1 MPGPGSFAGIASNR
15 RADLGALTLLLSDP
29 VRAVRIEAAEA
40 LAAVPADALP
50 GDVAAAL
57 ERAIAEYVAAQELNA
72 DRPEAHGNLASL
84 FAGER
89 RFADAKRELTTA
101 LSLDPSFV
109 PAAVNLADLDR
120 ELGSEAEGERVLRE
134 AIVRTPNDAS
144 LQHALGL
151 LLVRQGHGL
160 EALEHLA
167 AAARLN
173 PANARF
179 AYVYAVALKDAGR
192 NGQALAVLE
201 EDVVRHPYDC
211 DALAALA
218 SFYRSAGN
226 PGRAAPYAKR
236 LAELGHACPD
246 SPAAQ

>member
-1 MPGPGSFAGIASNR
+1 LPDAEP
-15 RADLGALTLLLSDP
+15 RADPGALVLLLNDS

-40 LAAVPADALP
+40 LAGVPADALP

-57 ERAIAEYVAAQELNA
+57 EKATAEYVAAQELNA

-84 FAGER
+84 FASEK

-101 LSLDPSFV
+101 LALDPSFA

-120 ELGSEAEGERVLRE
+120 ELGREADGERVLRE
-134 AIVRTPNDAS
+134 AIVRSPNDAS

-151 LLVRQGHGL
+151 LLVRQGHGP

-167 AAARLN
+167 AAARLD

-179 AYVYAVALKDAGR
+179 AYVYAVALNDAGR
-192 NGQALAVLE
+192 NGEAIDVLDD
-201 EDVVRHPYDC
+201 DVVRHPYDC
-211 DALAALA
+211 DALAALVG
-218 SFYRSAGN
+218 FYRSAGN
-226 PGRAAPYAKR
+226 PGKAAGYAKR
-236 LAELGHACPD
+236 LAELGHACPG
-246 SPAAQ
+246 PQAAQ